1 MPLIQTP
8 NIDDIISTASAIAF
22 GKPLKKGSELMK
34 KGSELILA
42 TTRPPVATRH

>member
-22 GKPLKKGSELMK
+22 GKPLIENSHRG
-34 KGSELILA
+34 LIVEII
-42 TTRPPVATRH
+42 VAKALGTVEPG